1 MNMSISYLD
10 TLYNNPDVL
19 LMILSRFY
27 RTICGR
33 RLAHFSD
40 HANDGLALLVG
51 ESPILC
57 HGGFSTRLSLIHGA
71 SDEVSSRVILCVR
84 ETGGHLS

>member
-27 RTICGR
+27 RTIVTSR
-33 RLAHFSD
+33 TSR
-40 HANDGLALLVG
+40 
-51 ESPILC
+51 E
-57 HGGFSTRLSLIHGA
+57 GA
-71 SDEVSSRVILCVR
+71 A
-84 ETGGHLS
+84 